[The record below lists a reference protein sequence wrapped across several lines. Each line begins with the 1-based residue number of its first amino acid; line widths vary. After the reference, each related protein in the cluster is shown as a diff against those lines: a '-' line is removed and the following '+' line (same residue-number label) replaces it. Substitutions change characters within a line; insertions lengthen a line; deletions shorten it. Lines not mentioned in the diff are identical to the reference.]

1 VGQLAQRT
9 VEQSTF
15 APPCALVEPGV
26 PDVPVPVPVDVPVFP
41 VPLPAVTP
49 GVLVSSGPVAV
60 VCRVELQAQS
70 ARTARIPANLRALVM
85 IPSFGLLQTLVAV
98 L

>member
-15 APPCALVEPGV
+15 APPCALVEPVV
-26 PDVPVPVPVDVPVFP
+26 PEVPVPVDVPVFP

-85 IPSFGLLQTLVAV
+85 IPSFGLLQTLVVV